1 MLTFLVLKENGR
13 DQFFGK
19 FALKGI
25 NQIGQILRR
34 LHFRALTFRYFR
46 IVLSC
51 VANHTYSILHE
62 VQLDSTMC
70 YIRIRAES
78 MQDIQLRWH
87 VQRQVYLRA

>member
-1 MLTFLVLKENGR
+1 MLAFLVLKKNGR

-19 FALKGI
+19 FTLKGI

-34 LHFRALTFRYFR
+34 RQFRALTFRYFR
-46 IVLSC
+46 IVLSG
-51 VANHTYSILHE
+51 VTDHTYSILHE

-78 MQDIQLRWH
+78 MQDIQLGWH
-87 VQRQVYLRA
+87 I